1 MTLQQEQKT
10 MDVEAIKGKVKE
22 AINRVTGI
30 SIEQIHDSASY
41 DTDLGLDS
49 LAILEVA
56 VSVESEFKFQA
67 TEEELASI
75 KTIEDTVALVKK
87 RLFAEVA

>member
-1 MTLQQEQKT
+1 
-10 MDVEAIKGKVKE
+10 MDAEALKAKIKE
-22 AINRVTGI
+22 AINQVTGI
-30 SIEQIHDSASY
+30 SLDQIHDSASY
-41 DTDLGLDS
+41 ATDLGLDS
-49 LAILEVA
+49 LAILEIA

-75 KTIEDTVALVKK
+75 KTVEDTVALVKR

>member
-10 MDVEAIKGKVKE
+10 MDVEAIKGKIKE
-22 AINRVTGI
+22 AINRVTGV

-75 KTIEDTVALVKK
+75 KTVEDTVALVKK

>member
-1 MTLQQEQKT
+1 
-10 MDVEAIKGKVKE
+10 MDIEAIKGKIKE
-22 AINRVTGI
+22 AISRVTGI
-30 SIEQIHDSASY
+30 SVDQIHDSASY

-49 LAILEVA
+49 LAILEIA

-67 TEEELASI
+67 TDEELASI
-75 KTIEDTVALVKK
+75 KTVEDTASLVKK

>member
-1 MTLQQEQKT
+1 
-10 MDVEAIKGKVKE
+10 MDVDVIKTKIKE

-30 SIEQIHDSASY
+30 SIEQIQDTASY
-41 DTDLGLDS
+41 DGDLGLDS
-49 LAILEVA
+49 LAILEIS

-75 KTIEDTVALVKK
+75 KTVEDTVGLVRK

>member
-1 MTLQQEQKT
+1 
-10 MDVEAIKGKVKE
+10 MDVDVIKTKIKE

-30 SIEQIHDSASY
+30 SIEQIQDTASY
-41 DTDLGLDS
+41 DGDLGLDS
-49 LAILEVA
+49 LAILEIS

-75 KTIEDTVALVKK
+75 KTVEDTVGLVKK

>member
-1 MTLQQEQKT
+1 
-10 MDVEAIKGKVKE
+10 MDVEMIKSKIKE
-22 AINRVTGI
+22 AINKVTGI
-30 SIEQIHDSASY
+30 SIDQIHDSASY
-41 DTDLGLDS
+41 DGDLGLDS
-49 LAILEVA
+49 LAILEIA

-75 KTIEDTVALVKK
+75 KTVEDTVGLVKK

>member
-1 MTLQQEQKT
+1 
-10 MDVEAIKGKVKE
+10 MDAEAIKGKIKE

-75 KTIEDTVALVKK
+75 KTVEDTVALVKK